1 MSNIEGA
8 KPDQAHSVIIILLSA
23 AFVPI
28 MYEMNID
35 RQTEALPGLLSA
47 PIINNNKLT
56 LMYDIYLL

>member
-1 MSNIEGA
+1 MSNTKGA
-8 KPDQAHSVIIILLSA
+8 KPGQAHSAIIILLSA

-47 PIINNNKLT
+47 PIINNNK
-56 LMYDIYLL
+56 